1 MANKMK
7 KPAGWNST
15 KQKKRRAKLKDLM
28 EIFHRGKYGDYD
40 DAYAEFEAKWLGT
53 VDGEPPTDEYLV
65 EQACINRDEW
75 DADIKLI
82 PRYASCAGD
91 ETYGMIELFDD
102 LKEALSHQAGIPN
115 HGEYL
120 NVPSG
125 IYDLDTGEQIQTV
138 NVVLTVDSFNALCG
152 IVAMSEGTDVLD
164 GGEAV
169 NWQGI
174 LCDWDE
180 LRATF
185 PLENFKQWA
194 MDNDVENG
202 HGYDPGFGWS
212 ICFFVGADQCVWTAR
227 RLGDNGDI

>member
-1 MANKMK
+1 MI
-7 KPAGWNST
+7 S
-15 KQKKRRAKLKDLM
+15 KQ
-28 EIFHRGKYGDYD
+28 
-40 DAYAEFEAKWLGT
+40 
-53 VDGEPPTDEYLV
+53 
-65 EQACINRDEW
+65 
-75 DADIKLI
+75 
-82 PRYASCAGD
+82 
-91 ETYGMIELFDD
+91 
-102 LKEALSHQAGIPN
+102 ALSHQAGIPSQRRIPERASRD
-115 HGEYL
+115 HTISILVSE
-120 NVPSG
+120 
-125 IYDLDTGEQIQTV
+125 IQTV

-202 HGYDPGFGWS
+202 HGYDPGFG
-212 ICFFVGADQCVWTAR
+212 F
-227 RLGDNGDI
+227 